1 MPHPPTN
8 PFDRLISGLQ
18 EGLDLFLDDL
28 QNTAEDFLI
37 TINREAARNL
47 RNQVRV
53 ATQHQATRRP
63 LRPPINP
70 TGHPATPPSKMHQG
84 TPKPRVLTAYD
95 YLEVSPH
102 ASKETI
108 VAAFQSLG
116 RRFHPDNKTTG
127 DAERFKTISAAYTI
141 LKDPGRRKK
150 YDRTIQ
156 I

>member
-1 MPHPPTN
+1 MPRPPSN

-47 RNQVRV
+47 RNQVHI
-53 ATQHQATRRP
+53 ATQHQAPRRP
-63 LRPPINP
+63 LRPPVSP
-70 TGHPATPPSKMHQG
+70 RGQSHTPPPPNAQRASKPQE
-84 TPKPRVLTAYD
+84 KTAYD

-102 ASKETI
+102 ASRETI

-116 RRFHPDNKTTG
+116 RRFHPDNQKTG
-127 DAERFKTISAAYTI
+127 DAEKFKTISAAYTI
-141 LKDPGRRKK
+141 LKDPKRRKK
-150 YDRTIQ
+150 YDRTMGV
-156 I
+156 